1 MKKYLLTLAAVL
13 CCTMSMTVLTSCSV
27 EDNPVNP
34 TPAPQELAEAT
45 IIWYGSGGG
54 DLDPFILDDF
64 RSIYQAQAANFE
76 RVNVV
81 AQYKTSLYPEYYE
94 NKDYDELVTW
104 AEENAAQCSIEELEA
119 LDIEGYF
126 YYCHPIAG
134 ASYRF
139 VIDPQKTLREQLVE
153 TEPYGEMNA
162 DFTCPDSLT
171 NFINWAAQNYPA
183 KKYILIL
190 SDHGGGFLPHED
202 TAMAAQTRGLIYD
215 DGNDG
220 KWFSAK
226 SFASAVRNASVRPDG
241 IVAYLCLMSNMEFL
255 YEVKDVTDY
264 IAASTYAMWS
274 GGASFGTLVDN
285 LAEGQDTRTALSNF
299 VDACIDGWNARFFDP
314 ENPEEPMYYDF
325 TLTETSRL
333 NDLAPVLRELTDR
346 LVDTYQNGTPEQ
358 RAAIDECTANAV
370 KVDNNYPFY
379 DLAKYM
385 ESLFYMLPEV
395 FDEDLYDRFATTFNA
410 CLAHQRYSKYLES
423 HNYQVDYSMILAV
436 RGNYVLYGYET
447 EEGKD
452 PKLTSAYV
460 FYTDGVLEKYKYVGT
475 AEDSRYGG
483 LGNYQFAWS
492 STWPGTFEGIYQ
504 QSTFDRLVG
513 WSRWLLINQKLP
525 PAWSP
530 SSFRFRLPNDDM
542 SDNPNL

>member
-1 MKKYLLTLAAVL
+1 MKKILLTSAAVL
-13 CCTMSMTVLTSCSV
+13 CCAFNMTVLTSCSV

-34 TPAPQELAEAT
+34 TPAPQELADAT
-45 IIWYGSGGG
+45 IIWYGTGGG
-54 DLDPFILDDF
+54 NVDPYILDDF
-64 RSIYQAQAANFE
+64 RSIYRAQAANFE

-81 AQYKTSLYPEYYE
+81 AQYKASLHPKVYKEHPYE
-94 NKDYDELVTW
+94 EVVDW
-104 AEENAAQCSIEELEA
+104 AEEMTANCSHEELEMA
-119 LDIEGYF
+119 DVVNYF
-126 YYCHPIAG
+126 YLCHPIAG

-139 VIDPQKTLREQLVE
+139 AINPQKTLREQLLE
-153 TEPYGEMNA
+153 TQPYGEMNA

-171 NFINWAAQNYPA
+171 NYINWAAQNYPA
-183 KKYILIL
+183 KKYILML
-190 SDHGGGFLPHED
+190 ADHGGGFLPHHD
-202 TAMAAQTRGLIYD
+202 TALPAQTRGLIFD
-215 DGNDG
+215 DGYD
-220 KWFSAK
+220 KKCFSAK

-241 IVAYLCLMSNMEFL
+241 IVTYLCLMNNMEFL

-264 IAASTYAMWS
+264 IAASTYVMWS

-285 LAEGQDTRTALSNF
+285 LAEGKDTRTSLSNF
-299 VDACIDGWNARFFDP
+299 VDACIDRWDEQYIDP
-314 ENPEEPMYYDF
+314 ENPDFPWYFDF

-333 NDLAPVLRELTDR
+333 NDLAPVLREVTDR

-410 CLAHQRYSKYLES
+410 CLAHQRYSKYLEN

-436 RGNYVLYGYET
+436 GGNYVVYDYKQEDGQ
-447 EEGKD
+447 D
-452 PKLTSAYV
+452 PVLMGADVY
-460 FYTDGVLEKYKYVGT
+460 YTDGTLKTFKYMGT
-475 AEDSRYGG
+475 ADDSSDGSLED
-483 LGNYQFAWS
+483 YQLDRV

-513 WSRWLLINQKLP
+513 WSRWLLINQTPP

-530 SSFRFRLPNDDM
+530 SSFFYRLPDDDM
-542 SDNPNL
+542 SDNPNV